1 MMVLKEREFV
11 VEVEAVAA
19 QLQVMPD
26 QQLGWLL
33 A

>member
-11 VEVEAVAA
+11 AEVEVVAA
-19 QLQVMPD
+19 QLQVMPAL
-26 QQLGWLL
+26 QLGWLL